1 MMILMVRTS
10 AMMITWSYEDGD
22 DYDNE
27 ILLVVFLM
35 MMMMMVIVVI
45 V

>member
-27 ILLVVFLM
+27 ILLMVFL

>member
-22 DYDNE
+22 GYDNE
-27 ILLVVFLM
+27 ILLMVFL